1 VGDIEVCGTVGSA
14 FAEDTAVERV
24 GDGRYVAELSDRW
37 NLVPLPQGGVI
48 SAVAVQAMQDALGVP
63 EQTLRLAHTTFAAQ
77 VAHGSLEIDVEV
89 LRRGRSMS
97 QVRAE
102 VRNPGSTRGH
112 LTIAT
117 FGGSRTGWDFTELAR
132 PDVPPP
138 EESKPFRGTESA
150 FWPETPFW
158 SHSVEARAA
167 IGHAP
172 WEDFTATTAERA
184 IWFRFDEPPAG
195 ADGVLDPLG
204 LLVFA
209 DLMPG
214 AAGQRI
220 GRTDRPWFGPSADL
234 TFHLLGECGTGWIL
248 GHNRARHAADGYA
261 SADMAL
267 WDGDRLVA
275 YATQVHF
282 FTFLD

>member
-1 VGDIEVCGTVGSA
+1 MATPFD
-14 FAEDTAVERV
+14 EDTRVERV
-24 GDGRYVAELSDRW
+24 AAGSYAAELSDRW
-37 NLVPLPQGGVI
+37 NLVPLPQGGI
-48 SAVAVQAMQDALGVP
+48 LTALAIRAMQDALGIP
-63 EQTLRLAHTTFAAQ
+63 EQTLRSSHTTFAAQ
-77 VAHGSLEIDVEV
+77 VAHGPLAIDVEV
-89 LRRGRSMS
+89 LRSGRSMS

-102 VRNPGSTRGH
+102 VRNRDAARGH
-112 LTIAT
+112 LVIAT
-117 FGGSRTGWDFTELAR
+117 FGATRAGWDFTELTP

-138 EESKPFRGTESA
+138 DASRPFRDQRSEY
-150 FWPETPFW
+150 WPDTPFW
-158 SHSVEARAA
+158 SRSVDARAA

-172 WEDFTATTAERA
+172 WEDFTPGPAERA
-184 IWFRFDEPPAG
+184 IWFRFDEPPVR
-195 ADGVLDPLG
+195 ADGTLDPLA

-214 AAGQRI
+214 AVGQRI
-220 GRTDRPWFGPSADL
+220 GRIDRPWFGPSADL
-234 TFHLLGECGTGWIL
+234 TFHLLDACGPGWIL
-248 GHNRARHAADGYA
+248 GHNRARHAGDGYA

>member
-1 VGDIEVCGTVGSA
+1 MGQHCTVGTP
-14 FAEDTAVERV
+14 FDEDTAVERV
-24 GDGRYVAELSDRW
+24 GEGRYAADLSDRW

-48 SAVAVQAMQDALGVP
+48 TALAVRAMQDALGVP
-63 EQTLRLAHTTFAAQ
+63 EQTLRSSHTTFAAQ
-77 VAHGSLEIDVEV
+77 VAHGPLEIDVEI
-89 LRRGRSMS
+89 LRSGRSMS

-102 VRNPGSTRGH
+102 VRNAGAARGH

-117 FGGSRTGWDFTELAR
+117 FGAPRAGWDFTELAPPGVPA
-132 PDVPPP
+132 PD
-138 EESKPFRGTESA
+138 ESRPFRAAESEY
-150 FWPETPFW
+150 WPATPFW
-158 SHSVEARAA
+158 SQCVEARAA

-172 WEDFTATTAERA
+172 WEDFEPTAAERA
-184 IWFRFDEPPAG
+184 IWFRLDDPPVRD
-195 ADGVLDPLG
+195 DGTIDPLA

-214 AAGQRI
+214 AVGQRI

-234 TFHLLGECGTGWIL
+234 TFHLLGECGPGWIL